1 MKQPHSIEIKA
12 GQTALLYNNGKI
24 LIKRAYT
31 ADSRIFTTWDSFIGT
46 AQEVENKIKELKLV

>member
-1 MKQPHSIEIKA
+1 MKQPHSVDIKA
-12 GQTALLYNNGKI
+12 GQTALLWNNGKI

-31 ADSRIFTTWDSFIGT
+31 ADGRIFTTWDSFVGT